1 MDTLYLG
8 VDVGTGGVRVGAFN
22 AYGILVAKGEHAT
35 KTWYPPK
42 YYVEHSSGVGCD
54 QHPPGYPDQSCW

>member
-8 VDVGTGGVRVGAFN
+8 IDVGTGGVRVSAFN

-42 YYVEHSSGVGCD
+42 YFVEHS
-54 QHPPGYPDQSCW
+54 